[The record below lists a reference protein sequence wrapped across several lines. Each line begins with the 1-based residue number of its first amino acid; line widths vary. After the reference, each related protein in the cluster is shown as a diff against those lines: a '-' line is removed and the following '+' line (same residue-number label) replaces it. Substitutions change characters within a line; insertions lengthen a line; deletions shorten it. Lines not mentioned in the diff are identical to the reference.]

1 MTSSL
6 TILTTISASH
16 RIEFPFPTRWT
27 GRTFTRV
34 ESVQNNPLA
43 VTFALASALTIA
55 WGTVVRHRIAGQA
68 PTDGSRRSSPLWN
81 AVSRPLWW
89 AGTGT
94 ALIGYGLQVVALG
107 FGTLLVVQPILVL
120 SLMFTLPLAA
130 AYDRR
135 RIRFTELFW
144 AGVLTTA
151 VAVLVLLGRPVPG
164 DPQPPLE
171 RWLPALLVGAVVLVL
186 IERTAQ
192 LLVRRER
199 ALLLG
204 IVTGAIFGY
213 VAVLSKAVVDIFIH
227 GGLWA
232 LLLNWELYGLVLGA
246 ALGTVVQQYSFN
258 AGALRTSLPAMT
270 ITEPIVAF
278 ALGYAVL
285 GEQFRVTSL
294 TGWAAMGAALLAMAV
309 ATAVLSRKGV

>member
-6 TILTTISASH
+6 TILTTISVSH

-43 VTFALASALTIA
+43 VAFALASALTIA

-94 ALIGYGLQVVALG
+94 ALIGYGLQIVALG

-270 ITEPIVAF
+270 IIEPIVAF

-309 ATAVLSRKGV
+309 ATAVLARKGV